1 MSYSSNF
8 VLLLQKQDF
17 HANTIVEQFKRL
29 LQRRETF
36 FPIET
41 KLEYASSWRREET
54 QLLYFRKKVQ
64 TLEVNQNHYG
74 QLGKHDEVDNLCF

>member
-1 MSYSSNF
+1 MSINQTNKQTNKQTKKTACEFMSYSSYF
-8 VLLLQKQDF
+8 VLFVAKATSSDF

-41 KLEYASSWRREET
+41 KLEYASS
-54 QLLYFRKKVQ
+54 
-64 TLEVNQNHYG
+64 
-74 QLGKHDEVDNLCF
+74 